1 MDLKNL
7 KKKIPDLLKKYR
19 YVFLVMVIGLVLML
33 LPIGNHSPDAENSD
47 NVTVIHAQ
55 KDIGKELEAILS
67 QIYGAGNVRVML
79 TVAQGEHTVYQYDED
94 ITVSDNS
101 NTSRRETI
109 TITDADRNQ
118 TGLIRQINPPV
129 YQGAIIIC
137 QGADSPSVR
146 LAILDA
152 VSKATGLGADK
163 ISIVKMK

>member
-7 KKKIPDLLKKYR
+7 TKKIPELLKKYR
-19 YVFLVMVIGLVLML
+19 YIFLVMVIGLVLML
-33 LPIGNHSPDAENSD
+33 LPIGNHTPCAENSD
-47 NVTVIHAQ
+47 SVTVIHAQ

>member
-7 KKKIPDLLKKYR
+7 TKKITELLKKYR
-19 YVFLVMVIGLVLML
+19 YIFLVMVIGLVLML

-47 NVTVIHAQ
+47 SVTVIHAQ

-94 ITVSDNS
+94 ISVSDNS

>member
-7 KKKIPDLLKKYR
+7 TKKIPELLKKYR
-19 YVFLVMVIGLVLML
+19 YIFLVMVIGLVLML
-33 LPIGNHSPDAENSD
+33 LPIGNHTPYAENSD
-47 NVTVIHAQ
+47 SVTVIHAQ

-79 TVAQGEHTVYQYDED
+79 TVAQGEHTVYQFDED

-118 TGLIRQINPPV
+118 TGLIQQINPPV